1 MNGDREMVKNLTKH
15 GNSFALVI
23 DKAIMELLHI
33 NPDTPLSLETDGKS
47 LTIRPLAE
55 DERTQDVMASLDKV
69 NRRYG
74 KVLKRLA

>member
-1 MNGDREMVKNLTKH
+1 MVKNLTKH

-55 DERTQDVMASLDKV
+55 DERTQDVMAALDKV

-74 KVLKRLA
+74 RVLKRLA